1 MSSFRIGNKHYK
13 IIPFLITTGT
23 LLFFVFWIGGISY
36 KYHLETEERRK
47 LQEVDIKAKARELND
62 FIYNENKKL
71 KKENEYM
78 KDTPYEFIRDNGEKQ
93 YYNLFTHKLVKKIDK
108 DDTIWEYDKNN
119 GLLLKKTDRYNNVE
133 DYGSHG
139 KLIKKTL
146 SDGVWM
152 EYNPVNQKLMKRK
165 NIDNSIEEFDDNEEK
180 FKEIDKNGRV
190 KFFKT
195 KLYQNISDFKKLNL
209 TARQLKDIG
218 FTFQQIKEAGYTSKE
233 LKDAGLSL
241 QELKDAGYTAKELR
255 VAGFTF
261 QQLKDIG
268 FTFQQI
274 KEAGYTAEELKQIT
288 YYSDGTINYIDEFD
302 PQTGKLIN
310 RNPNG
315 KINYIDEFDPQTGN
329 KIKHT
334 LYISNIID
342 AITEYDPQT
351 GNRIKHTEYNSNGE
365 TIYSITEYN
374 KFDGTIK
381 KVQTF

>member
-23 LLFFVFWIGGISY
+23 LIFFVFWIGGLAY

-47 LQEVDIKAKARELND
+47 LQEVDIKAKARELNND
-62 FIYNENKKL
+62 IYNENKKL

-78 KDTPYEFIRDNGEKQ
+78 KDTPYEFQRDNGEKE
-93 YYNLFTHKLVKKIDK
+93 YYNLFTNKLVKKIDK

-133 DYGSHG
+133 EYGSHG

-180 FKEIDKNGRV
+180 FKEIDKNGKV

-209 TARQLKDIG
+209 TIEQLKDIG
-218 FTFQQIKEAGYTSKE
+218 FTFQQYKSAGYTVEQLKSVGFGAKE
-233 LKDAGLSL
+233 LKDAGFSL
-241 QELKDAGYTAKELR
+241 QELKAAGYTL
-255 VAGFTF
+255 
-261 QQLKDIG
+261 
-268 FTFQQI
+268 
-274 KEAGYTAEELKQIT
+274 
-288 YYSDGTINYIDEFD
+288 
-302 PQTGKLIN
+302 
-310 RNPNG
+310 
-315 KINYIDEFDPQTGN
+315 
-329 KIKHT
+329 
-334 LYISNIID
+334 
-342 AITEYDPQT
+342 
-351 GNRIKHTEYNSNGE
+351 
-365 TIYSITEYN
+365 
-374 KFDGTIK
+374 
-381 KVQTF
+381 